1 MVNRY
6 PWLNSQT
13 ASEEE
18 DPSIFLSIG
27 DMMSGLLMIF
37 ALLFSVVLVKITEM
51 SEPKRI
57 LIGTILEAMQGNNI
71 DVVVNPETG
80 DISILNSILFDQN
93 SAELKP
99 EGKAFL
105 RDFVPVYSGV
115 IFSDPMF
122 DEEITR
128 VIIEGHTSSK
138 GSYEANMRLSLL
150 RSLSVSNYIFSEE
163 FNFPTSEQFSQK
175 IMTAGRG
182 EIEADQTQDLAADRR
197 VTFRFQF
204 RGDEIEALY
213 QELPKAE

>member
-6 PWLNSQT
+6 PWLNSQH

-57 LIGTILEAMQGNNI
+57 LIGTVLEAIQGNEI

-80 DISILNSILFDQN
+80 DISIRDSILFDRN

-105 RDFVPVYSGV
+105 RDFIPVYSGV

-122 DEEITR
+122 DEEITQ

-182 EIEADQTQDLAADRR
+182 EIDADPNQDRAADRR

-204 RGDEIEALY
+204 RGDEIEVLY
-213 QELPKAE
+213 DELPKAE